1 MSDYFYQTDFFV
13 TFNQNISSILSDK
26 ADCLKSLFMLR
37 IGLILHDYKTKN
49 KKINKNF
56 LNSLIFSLLDFKE
69 SF

>member
-26 ADCLKSLFMLR
+26 ADCLQSLFMLR

-49 KKINKNF
+49 EKINKNF